1 MVDMGMGQD
10 HRRKSA
16 GFEGERFAIE
26 CLDRTGSLKQPAIDK
41 DTVPANANFHARAG
55 DRACRSMEGDGCMR
69 CHFIPSHAALFVTVR
84 PERRTIANVVAE
96 RDAHRQSEEY
106 K

>member
-1 MVDMGMGQD
+1 
-10 HRRKSA
+10 
-16 GFEGERFAIE
+16 
-26 CLDRTGSLKQPAIDK
+26 
-41 DTVPANANFHARAG
+41 
-55 DRACRSMEGDGCMR
+55 MEGDGCMC